1 MTPPARR
8 SVQEHD
14 TRQLHAMAPELVGQT
29 IEWAEAPRRMR
40 LACADAKTQAAECG

>member
-14 TRQLHAMAPELVGQT
+14 TRQLHAMALGLMGQT
-29 IEWAEAPRRMR
+29 IERAEVLRKMR
-40 LACADAKTQAAECG
+40 LVGLPRSDGQG